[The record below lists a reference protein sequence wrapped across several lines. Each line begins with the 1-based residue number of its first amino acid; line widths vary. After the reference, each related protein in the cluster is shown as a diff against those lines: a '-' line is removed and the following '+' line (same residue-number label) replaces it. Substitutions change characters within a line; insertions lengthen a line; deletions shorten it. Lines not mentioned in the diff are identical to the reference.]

1 MKESICHKLDQIL
14 KLKQSLQMQLSD
26 QSVVS
31 DMENYQRLSKELHQV
46 LPVADAYERYLDL
59 KTNVKE
65 VSDMLLD
72 EDADS
77 EMKAMAQ
84 DELDSLHVKIDQN
97 GKPLEREEHDLHAKL

>member
-59 KTNVKE
+59 KANVKE

-84 DELDSLHVKIDQN
+84 DELDSLQRGTFRYRTEGLI
-97 GKPLEREEHDLHAKL
+97 